1 MLNDDDDAAT
11 GDGDGDGDGDSTKIE
26 RGKLTDYAAYARYV
40 RQSKCREKEEG
51 DQRQLLIIALL
62 SSAAPTRGDATRR
75 DATQLTDNFHMADCA
90 SPCNLSPKFPLR
102 RKHLY
107 N

>member
-1 MLNDDDDAAT
+1 MLNDDDDDAAT
-11 GDGDGDGDGDSTKIE
+11 GDGDVIFSRKIE

-40 RQSKCREKEEG
+40 RTSKCREEG
-51 DQRQLLIIALL
+51 EQRQLLIIALL

-75 DATQLTDNFHMADCA
+75 NATQLTDNFHMADCA